1 MDEQEEI
8 RTAAELEAE
17 ARERARAE
25 IAGQKSVSAEA
36 PPGQPKVVQ
45 HNKPKSKRTLIVSVI
60 SLLAL
65 AGLAVGGDYLMGMA
79 KGDKSEAKEETKA
92 PKSNGND
99 TTRERTGMGR
109 DTQPYEGKQD
119 DTETKT
125 AAKQTEQQPQ
135 AAPVATFSKV
145 SALAGGGGSS
155 ATSRSIGQRSPSS
168 SQPSTP
174 DVAPVDP
181 SSDSSLAQ
189 CKKVLVRAENGK
201 LYCPDSATVDTDK
214 QDDGVARITGVKRLN
229 LDPNLYI
236 PVDRHIPCAIM
247 QRFVSDVAGRATCM
261 ISEDVYS
268 ANNLVRLIPAG
279 STAIFMYKTG
289 TLKNGMG
296 RMFIAATEIRTPEP
310 NALRIPLINSQAVGQ
325 LGENGIAG
333 WIDEHWG
340 ERIGNTILV
349 AGVQDFAAGIA
360 KSAPGTDRN
369 TDYTENTRAAT
380 AEMAKTILNNS
391 INIPPTM
398 YLNQGDVIG
407 LKTGADIDFSGVYK
421 LHAR

>member
-65 AGLAVGGDYLMGMA
+65 VGLAVGGDYLMGMA

-109 DTQPYEGKQD
+109 DTKPWEGKKD

-125 AAKQTEQQPQ
+125 AAKQAQPQ
-135 AAPVATFSKV
+135 PQESTVVTFSKV
-145 SALAGGGGSS
+145 SALAGS
-155 ATSRSIGQRSPSS
+155 ASYSPTSQRNTS
-168 SQPSTP
+168 STP
-174 DVAPVDP
+174 AVAPVDP
-181 SSDSSLAQ
+181 SSDSALAQ

-201 LYCPDSATVDTDK
+201 LYCPDSATADTDK
-214 QDDGVARITGVKRLN
+214 QDDGIARITGVKRLN

-279 STAIFMYKTG
+279 STATFIYKTG

-333 WIDEHWG
+333 WIDEHWR

-360 KSAPGTDRN
+360 KTAPGTDRN

-407 LKTGADIDFSGVYK
+407 LKTGADIDFSSVYK

>member
-92 PKSNGND
+92 PKSYGND

-125 AAKQTEQQPQ
+125 AAKQAQQQPQ
-135 AAPVATFSKV
+135 ETPVVTFSKAT
-145 SALAGGGGSS
+145 ALAGS
-155 ATSRSIGQRSPSS
+155 ASS
-168 SQPSTP
+168 SPASQRNTSSTP
-174 DVAPVDP
+174 AVASVDP
-181 SSDSSLAQ
+181 SSDSALAQ

-201 LYCPDSATVDTDK
+201 LYCPDSETADTDK
-214 QDDGVARITGVKRLN
+214 QDDGIARITGVKRLN

-279 STAIFMYKTG
+279 STATFIYKTS

-349 AGVQDFAAGIA
+349 AGIQDFAAGIA
-360 KSAPGTDRN
+360 NTAPGTDRN

-407 LKTGADIDFSGVYK
+407 LKTGADIDFSSIYK